1 MTASS
6 DIPSGISHGANDP
19 IWDVRD
25 PTPAQLAALMRPD
38 FVFGV
43 ASAAAQI
50 EGAAD
55 VDGRTPS
62 TWDVFA
68 AQPGRIRDGSTPAVT
83 TDAYHRVDEDLA
95 LMRDAGVDASRFS
108 LSWSRL
114 MPEGRGPVN
123 PKAVAYYDRVIDG
136 LLDAGIRPV
145 VTLFHWDTPAPL
157 EERGGWLRRDTAKR
171 FAEFAAAAGQAF
183 GDRVADWIT
192 LNEPATVIL
201 DGYALGVHAP
211 GRTKLFG
218 AIRAVRNI
226 LLAHGLAVDAL
237 RAVPVT
243 GRIGITNVHT
253 PVESA
258 TPSPEDRD
266 AADLFDF
273 VHNRLFADPIL
284 LGKDAELPRGATGV
298 ERVGL
303 RILSRLGRDRAVISR
318 PLDFYGLNYYFPS
331 RVAAGADPHGRTPDG
346 ETEAMKAVPFRLERF
361 PEHPVTGFD
370 WPIDPCSLGITID
383 RLVERYRDRLPRIQI
398 TEGGASFADEI
409 GPDGTIADVARV
421 DYLAR
426 HVAIAA
432 ARPEVDGYFVW
443 TFVDNWEWAAG
454 FTQRFGIVHLDTET
468 LTRTPKSSYHW
479 FRAVQLARSREAP
492 S

>member
-1 MTASS
+1 
-6 DIPSGISHGANDP
+6 
-19 IWDVRD
+19 V
-25 PTPAQLAALMRPD
+25 TPEQVAALMRPD

-43 ASAAAQI
+43 ASAAPQI

-55 VDGRTPS
+55 EDGRTPS

-68 AQPGRIRDGSTPAVT
+68 AQPGAIRDGSTPAVT
-83 TDAYHRVDEDLA
+83 TDAYHRFDDDFA
-95 LMRDAGVDASRFS
+95 LMREAHIDASRFS

-114 MPEGRGPVN
+114 LPDGRGPVN
-123 PKAVAYYDRVIDG
+123 PRAVAYYDRVIDG
-136 LLDAGIRPV
+136 LLEAGIRPV

-157 EERGGWLRRDTAKR
+157 EERGGWLRRDTAHR

-218 AIRAVRNI
+218 AIRAVRNL

-237 RAVPVT
+237 RAVPVA

-253 PVESA
+253 PVEAESA
-258 TPSPEDRD
+258 AQADRD

-284 LGKDAELPRGATGV
+284 LGRDAELPRGATGV
-298 ERVGL
+298 ERLGL

-331 RVAAGADPHGRTPDG
+331 RIAAGADPEGHTPDG
-346 ETEAMKAVPFRLERF
+346 DTEAMKDVPFRLERF

-370 WPIDPCSLGITID
+370 WPIAPESLGVVID
-383 RLVERYRDRLPRIQI
+383 RLVERYGDRLPRIQI
-398 TEGGASFADEI
+398 TEGGASFPDEVGAD
-409 GPDGTIADVARV
+409 GVVHDDARV
-421 DYLAR
+421 DYLSR
-426 HVAIAA
+426 HVAVAA
-432 ARPEVDGYFVW
+432 ARPEVDAYFVW

-454 FTQRFGIVHLDTET
+454 FTQRFGLIHLDTET
-468 LTRTPKSSYHW
+468 LARTPKSSYHW
-479 FRAVQLARSREAP
+479 FRMVQEARGRQDARPDSPGRP